1 MLSSTPASAQQHD
14 GLDLRRAELAS
25 LIKKFA
31 PDFGI
36 HATAVKDLH
45 LIRSDHPTEDLHQ
58 VHKPALCV
66 VIDGRKE
73 VRLGS
78 ETYIYDPL
86 NYLVVSV
93 TLPIVGKVI
102 EASPERP
109 YLCLRLDID
118 PAQICR
124 LIADVSPIGVPNARD
139 GERGMFLERVDISL
153 LDAALRLLRLLETP
167 NDIASLAPLAT
178 QEIYYRLLRGQQG
191 RRLHEIAIPDTQAH
205 RVNRAIEWLN
215 NHYAEPLSI
224 DNLAQLI
231 NLSTSALHHRFK
243 SVTSMSPLQYQK
255 QLRLQEARR
264 LLLAE
269 RSDISSIGYK
279 MGYESLSQ
287 FSREY
292 SRLFGAPPSKDL
304 ARLRA
309 QAV

>member
-1 MLSSTPASAQQHD
+1 MSSSTVANVLPQD
-14 GLDLRRAELAS
+14 GIDLRRTELAT

-36 HATAVKDLH
+36 HPTAIKNLN
-45 LIRSDHPTEDLHQ
+45 LIRSDLPTEDLHQ
-58 VHKPALCV
+58 ILKPALCV

-73 VRLGS
+73 VRLAN

-109 YLCLRLDID
+109 YLCMRLDID

-124 LIADVSPIGVPNARD
+124 LIADASPIGVPVARD
-139 GERGMFLERVDISL
+139 GERGLFLERTDISL
-153 LDAALRLLRLLETP
+153 LDAVLRLLRLLETP
-167 NDIASLAPLAT
+167 DDISALAPFAI
-178 QEIYYRLLRGQQG
+178 QEIFYRLLKGQQG
-191 RRLHEIAIPDTQAH
+191 QRLHEIAIPDSQAH

-231 NLSTSALHHRFK
+231 NLSASALHHRFK
-243 SVTSMSPLQYQK
+243 SVTAMSPLQYQK

-264 LLLAE
+264 LLLSE
-269 RSDISSIGYK
+269 KSDVSSIGYK

-292 SRLFGAPPSKDL
+292 SRLFGASPSKDM

-309 QAV
+309 NAG

>member
-1 MLSSTPASAQQHD
+1 MPSSTSANTQSPD
-14 GLDLRRAELAS
+14 GIDLRRAELAS
-25 LIKKFA
+25 LIKRFA
-31 PDFGI
+31 PVFGV
-36 HATAVKDLH
+36 HPTAIKDLH

-73 VRLGS
+73 VRLAS

-124 LIADVSPIGVPNARD
+124 LIADVSPIGVPAARN
-139 GERGMFLERVDISL
+139 GERGLFLERIDVSL
-153 LDAALRLLRLLETP
+153 LDAVLRLLRLLDTPDDIET
-167 NDIASLAPLAT
+167 LAPLALR
-178 QEIYYRLLRGQQG
+178 EIFYRLLRGEQG
-191 RRLHEIAIPDTQAH
+191 QRLHEIAIPDSQSH
-205 RVNRAIEWLN
+205 RVSRAIEWLN
-215 NHYAEPLSI
+215 THYAEPLSI
-224 DNLAQLI
+224 DSLAQLI

-243 SVTSMSPLQYQK
+243 SVTAMSPLQYQK

-264 LLLAE
+264 LLLSE
-269 RSDISSIGYK
+269 SSDVSSIGYK

-292 SRLFGAPPSKDL
+292 SRLFGASPSKDI

-309 QAV
+309 QAG